1 MEKQV
6 KVLSADLHIHT
17 NASDGVESPAQVVY
31 LAKTAGL
38 KAIAITD
45 HETASGIAPAL
56 EAGRRLSLEVLPG
69 VEMSTGHKD
78 REVHLLGYLM
88 DYTNPV
94 FMSFLELLLQK
105 RKERVAG
112 IAARLRDLGIQVTL
126 DQILAAAGKGS
137 VGRPHVARALIES
150 GIVQSVAQAFEQY
163 LGTGRPAYVPRFKY
177 STSEAIQLI
186 RDAGGVAVLAHP
198 VIDNSEIFIP
208 EFVKN
213 GLQGLEVYYPGH
225 SPEIISRFLKT
236 CRLYNLVSTGGSD
249 FHGDQARHG
258 HIGEVTVPYQSV
270 VNLKKCAGQE

>member
-1 MEKQV
+1 V
-6 KVLSADLHIHT
+6 SADLHIHT
-17 NASDGVESPAQVVY
+17 DASDGTESPAQVVY

-45 HETASGIAPAL
+45 HETTLGIVPAL

-69 VEMSTGHKD
+69 VEMSTEHDG

-94 FMSFLELLLQK
+94 FLSFLELLKQK
-105 RKERVAG
+105 RKERVTK
-112 IAARLRDLGIQVTL
+112 ITARLLDLGVKITL
-126 DQILAAAGKGS
+126 DQVLAAAGDGS
-137 VGRPHVARALIES
+137 VGRPHVARVLIKS
-150 GIVQSVAQAFEQY
+150 GLVKSIADAFEKY

-186 RDAGGVAVLAHP
+186 READGVTVLAHP
-198 VIDNSEIFIP
+198 MIDNSENFIP
-208 EFVKN
+208 KFVKD

-225 SPEIISRFLKT
+225 SPETVSRFLET

-249 FHGDQARHG
+249 FHGDQTRHG
-258 HIGEVTVPYQSV
+258 YIGEVTVSYQSV
-270 VNLKKCAGQE
+270 VDLKNAQVKNKSRRLL